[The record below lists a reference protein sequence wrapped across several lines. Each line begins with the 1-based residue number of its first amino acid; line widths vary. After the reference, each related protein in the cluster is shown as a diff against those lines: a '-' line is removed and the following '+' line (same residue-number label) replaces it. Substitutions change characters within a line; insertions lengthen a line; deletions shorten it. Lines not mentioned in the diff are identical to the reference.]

1 MAYVYRHIRLD
12 KNEPFYIGIAT
23 HIKRAYE
30 KNQRKNKIWKS
41 IVAKTEYDI
50 EILFDDLTREQ
61 ALDKEIELISLY
73 GRIDKKTGTLANLTD
88 GGEGFQGICNKGRK
102 ASEETKA
109 KLREAAKKKK
119 PRSRECY
126 EKTAAAL
133 RGRPKSEEHKRK
145 LSEYFKG
152 KSNGPWSKE
161 HREKNEKYWLS
172 QIEPIGQYDKNDNLI
187 KVWQNRRYI
196 LKELNARSSCLTECL
211 KNYKKTHLGYKWK
224 LLTLPLPFVNP

>member
-12 KNEPFYIGIAT
+12 KNEPFYIGVAT

-30 KNQRKNKIWKS
+30 KNQRKNIIWKS
-41 IVAKTEYDI
+41 IVSRTNYDI

-61 ALDKEIELISLY
+61 ALEKEIELIALY

-88 GGEGFQGICNKGRK
+88 GGEGFQGIWNKGKK

-109 KLREAAKKKK
+109 KMRDAAKKKK

-133 RGRPKSEEHKRK
+133 RGKPKSEEHKRK
-145 LSEYFKG
+145 LSEHFKG
-152 KSNGPWSKE
+152 KSNGPWTDE
-161 HREKNEKYWLS
+161 HKQKTEQYWLS
-172 QIEPIGQYDKNDNLI
+172 IYEPIGQYDKNDNLI
-187 KVWQNRRYI
+187 KVWYNRRYI
-196 LKELNARSSCLTECL
+196 YKELKANASCITECL
-211 KNYKKTHLGYKWK
+211 KDYKRTHKGYKWA
-224 LLTLPLPFVNP
+224 LLPLPFVNP